1 MWGGK
6 RTGSGRPVEGIERKR
21 YTFSLTA
28 GELIKVKDFVETLR
42 KETSIMEKASV
53 VTDFK
58 KSMLWGL
65 APFPAETI
73 PVAVSENIDT
83 KGILLYYPKTQKFV
97 LGLAGAIKSI
107 DERTAKKI
115 MAAVTV
121 K

>member
-1 MWGGK
+1 M
-6 RTGSGRPVEGIERKR
+6 
-21 YTFSLTA
+21 
-28 GELIKVKDFVETLR
+28 VK
-42 KETSIMEKASV
+42 ACV

-65 APFPAETI
+65 APFPANSI
-73 PVAVSENIDT
+73 PVAVSEDMDT
-83 KGILLYYPKTQKFV
+83 KGILLYFPKTQKFV